1 MTRMT
6 RMTRTG
12 RIARWVAAPATAL
25 AIVVPALA
33 DEVVIAV
40 ATEPT
45 SLDPLFQ
52 ALGSNH
58 ELAKHAFNSII
69 EPGPKYELVPGLA
82 ESWGPTD
89 DPLVWEF
96 KLRKDVKFHN
106 GEPFTARDVAFTYE
120 RTPNVPNAPSTYKRR
135 TAKVAGTTVV
145 DDHTLRV
152 RTKTPYPLLPNSL
165 AAVPIVSHT
174 IGMDAEP
181 TEFNDGSKLHG
192 TGPYRFV
199 EFVAGDH
206 VTYVANEDYWGG
218 KPKWD
223 KVTIRWIKSGPAR
236 VAALLSGD
244 VDAIASVPTTDVDK
258 LDADPN
264 INVSCDQSTRVI
276 YWSLDVHRESAEHI
290 TAKDGSPIPNPL
302 ADRRVRQAFN
312 MALDR
317 NVIVDEVMGGLAVP
331 ANQIAG
337 EGFGGHNPDIPMPD
351 HDIEAAKALLA
362 EAGYPDG
369 FNLTIHA
376 TNDRYVNDAKLAQ
389 AVAQLLSRI
398 GVDVTVETMPVAV
411 YYGKARKHEFTMAQI
426 GWSSATG
433 ESSAIMNPALSSG
446 VRNNY
451 GRWENERFN
460 ELMQGALSTVDHAE
474 YESKLLEATAVA
486 MEDLPIIP
494 THFQVVCWATRKG
507 LAYEPRA
514 DEYTQA
520 ESLGVAQ

>member
-1 MTRMT
+1 MRRVRRITRWAAVPAAALA
-6 RMTRTG
+6 
-12 RIARWVAAPATAL
+12 IAAPAA
-25 AIVVPALA
+25 A

-58 ELAKHAFNSII
+58 ELAKHAFNSIA
-69 EPGPKYELVPGLA
+69 EPGPKYELSPGLA
-82 ESWGPTD
+82 ESWGSTD

-96 KLRKDVKFHN
+96 RLRKGVKFHN
-106 GEPFTARDVAFTYE
+106 GEPFTAHDVAFTYE
-120 RTPNVPNAPSTYKRR
+120 RASDVPNAPSTYKRR
-135 TAKVAGTTVV
+135 TAKIAETVVV
-145 DDHTLRV
+145 DDHTV
-152 RTKTPYPLLPNSL
+152 HVHTKTPYPLLPNSL
-165 AAVPIVSHT
+165 ASVPIVSRSA
-174 IGMDAEP
+174 GMDADP

-192 TGPYRFV
+192 TGPYKFV
-199 EFVAGDH
+199 EFVPGDH

-218 KPKWD
+218 KPRWD

-258 LDADPN
+258 LDADSN

-276 YWSLDVHRESAEHI
+276 YWSLDVSREQAEHI
-290 TAKDGSPIPNPL
+290 TAADGSAIPNPL

-317 NVIVDEVMGGLAVP
+317 NIIVDEVMGGLAVP

-337 EGFGGHNPDIPMPD
+337 EGFGGHNPDIGMPD
-351 HDIEAAKALLA
+351 HDIERAKAMLA

-369 FNLTIHA
+369 FKLTIHA

-433 ESSAIMNPALSSG
+433 ESSAILNPALAKG

-451 GRWENERFN
+451 GRWENESFN
-460 ELMQGALSTVDHAE
+460 ELIQGALSTVDLAE
-474 YESKLLEATAVA
+474 YDSKLKAATAVV
-486 MEDLPIIP
+486 MEELPIIP
-494 THFQVVCWATRKG
+494 THFQVVCWATRKE

-520 ESLGVAQ
+520 QSLTVVQ

>member
-1 MTRMT
+1 MRRTR
-6 RMTRTG
+6 RARH
-12 RIARWVAAPATAL
+12 IARWLAAPAAAL
-25 AIVVPALA
+25 AIAAPVIA

-45 SLDPLFQ
+45 SLDPLYQ

-58 ELAKHAFNSII
+58 ELAKHAFNSIV
-69 EPGPKYELVPGLA
+69 EPGPKYELESGLA

-96 KLRKDVKFHN
+96 KLRKGVTFHN
-106 GEPFTARDVAFTYE
+106 GEPFTAHDAAFTYE
-120 RTPNVPNAPSTYKRR
+120 RTLNVPNAPSTYKRR
-135 TAKVAGTTVV
+135 TAKVAESVVV
-145 DDHTLRV
+145 DDHTLHV

-165 AAVPIVSHT
+165 ASVPIVSRA

-181 TEFNDGSKLHG
+181 TEFNDGSKLYG
-192 TGPYRFV
+192 TGPYKFV

-218 KPKWD
+218 DPKWD

-258 LDADPN
+258 LDADPD
-264 INVSCDQSTRVI
+264 ISVFCDQSTRVI
-276 YWSLDVHRESAEHI
+276 YWSLDVSREQAQHI
-290 TAKDGSPIPNPL
+290 TAGDGSPIPNPL

-312 MALDR
+312 IALDR
-317 NVIVDEVMGGLAVP
+317 NVIVDDVMGGLAVP

-337 EGFGGHNPDIPMPD
+337 EGFGGHNPEIPMPD
-351 HDIEAAKALLA
+351 HDLDQARALLA

-369 FNLTIHA
+369 FKLTIHS

-433 ESSAIMNPALSSG
+433 ESSAILNPALSKG

-451 GRWENERFN
+451 GRWENEKFN
-460 ELMQGALSTVDHAE
+460 EFMQGALSTVDLAE
-474 YESKLLEATAVA
+474 YESKLKAATAVA
-486 MEDLPIIP
+486 MHELPIIP
-494 THFQVVCWATRKG
+494 THFQVACWATRKG
-507 LAYEPRA
+507 LAYVPRA
-514 DEYTQA
+514 DEYTAA
-520 ESLGVAQ
+520 ESLVVTQ

>member
-1 MTRMT
+1 MRRIECIRRITR
-6 RMTRTG
+6 
-12 RIARWVAAPATAL
+12 RIAVPAAALAIAAPAVAE
-25 AIVVPALA
+25 
-33 DEVVIAV
+33 EVVIAV

-58 ELAKHAFNSII
+58 ELAKHAFNSLV
-69 EPGPKYELVPGLA
+69 EPGPMYELLPGLA

-96 KLRKDVKFHN
+96 KLRKGVKFHN

-120 RTPNVPNAPSTYKRR
+120 RAPNVPNAPSTYKRR
-135 TAKVAGTTVV
+135 TAKVEGAVAV
-145 DDHTLRV
+145 DDHTLHV
-152 RTKTPYPLLPNSL
+152 RTRTPYPLLPNSL
-165 AAVPIVSHT
+165 ASVPVVSRT
-174 IGMDAEP
+174 VGMDAEP
-181 TEFNDGSKLHG
+181 TEFNDGSKLYG
-192 TGPYRFV
+192 TGPYKFV

-218 KPKWD
+218 RPKWD

-258 LDADPN
+258 LDADPDV
-264 INVSCDQSTRVI
+264 NVFCDQSTRVI
-276 YWSLDVHRESAEHI
+276 YWSLDVHREQAEHV
-290 TAKDGSPIPNPL
+290 TAKDGSPISNPL
-302 ADRRVRQAFN
+302 ADRRVRQAFD

-351 HDIEAAKALLA
+351 HDVERARALLA

-369 FNLTIHA
+369 FRLTIHA
-376 TNDRYVNDAKLAQ
+376 TNDRYVNDARLAQ

-426 GWSSATG
+426 GWASATG
-433 ESSAIMNPALSSG
+433 ESSAILDPALAKG

-460 ELMQGALSTVDHAE
+460 ELIQGALSTVDLAE
-474 YESKLLEATAVA
+474 YESRLKEATAVA

-494 THFQVVCWATRKG
+494 THFQVACWATRKG
-507 LAYEPRA
+507 LAYVPRA
-514 DEYTQA
+514 DESTLA
-520 ESLGVAQ
+520 ESLSAAQ

>member
-1 MTRMT
+1 MTRIT
-6 RMTRTG
+6 
-12 RIARWVAAPATAL
+12 RWVAASTAAL
-25 AIVVPALA
+25 AIAAPAIA
-33 DEVVIAV
+33 EDVVIAV

-45 SLDPLFQ
+45 SLDPLYQ

-58 ELAKHAFNSII
+58 ELAKHVFNSLV
-69 EPGPKYELVPGLA
+69 EPGPKYELEPGLA
-82 ESWGPTD
+82 ESWRPTD

-96 KLRKDVKFHN
+96 KLRKGVKFHN

-135 TAKVAGTTVV
+135 TAKVAESVV
-145 DDHTLRV
+145 IDDHTLHV

-165 AAVPIVSHT
+165 ASVPVVSHT
-174 IGMDAEP
+174 IGKDAEP
-181 TEFNDGSKLHG
+181 TEFNDGSKLYG
-192 TGPYRFV
+192 TGPYKFV

-206 VTYVANEDYWGG
+206 VTYVANEDYRGG

-236 VAALLSGD
+236 VAALLSGG

-258 LDADPN
+258 LEADPD
-264 INVSCDQSTRVI
+264 INVFCDQSTRVI
-276 YWSLDVHRESAEHI
+276 YWSLDVSREQAQHI
-290 TAKDGSPIPNPL
+290 TAKDGSPISNPL

-331 ANQIAG
+331 ANQIVG
-337 EGFGGHNPDIPMPD
+337 DGFGGYNPDIPMPD
-351 HDIEAAKALLA
+351 HDIEKAKALLA

-369 FNLTIHA
+369 FSLTIHA

-398 GVDVTVETMPVAV
+398 GVEVTVETMPVAV

-426 GWSSATG
+426 GWSSSTG
-433 ESSAIMNPALSSG
+433 ESSAILNPALAKG

-451 GRWENERFN
+451 GRWENETFN
-460 ELMQGALSTVDHAE
+460 ELLQGALSTVDLAE
-474 YESKLLEATAVA
+474 YESKLKEATAVA
-486 MEDLPIIP
+486 MQDLPIIP
-494 THFQVVCWATRKG
+494 THFQVACWATRKG
-507 LAYEPRA
+507 LAYVPRA
-514 DEYTQA
+514 DEYTDA
-520 ESLGVAQ
+520 ESLVVTQ